1 MPVDATPETGPQS
14 GPQSGPPRDAPGTA
28 ADPVSPPAD
37 PAPPADP
44 PRTLARH
51 DAGALAAAITRAWR
65 PYRWRG
71 YVLGLVVGI
80 LAGGILGPLVTVSL
94 AFAFGLAGV
103 TIDPLTPWAEI
114 VWSGVFAVTFAA
126 AGAWAVARW
135 LPRDFRAATE
145 TYLWLAV
152 RAEAHWHELFG
163 DVAVPRSRSAM
174 RSFVAATPETPET
187 AGERFGI
194 WMALGDL
201 ISARRVIEQMPVDT
215 GSARHARANAVWL
228 VDLASGSAGDLVSL
242 RSTAAELD
250 DPDERLEAE
259 VEVAVNAAR
268 VEVAAGRDWKPPLLA
283 VREPLGPEPTAI
295 LWRHVWPPAFRGMFV
310 AAVIGVA
317 AFWFFLPAS

>member
-1 MPVDATPETGPQS
+1 MQP
-14 GPQSGPPRDAPGTA
+14 GPPRD
-28 ADPVSPPAD
+28 PA
-37 PAPPADP
+37 ADP
-44 PRTLARH
+44 PRIPAGH
-51 DAGALAAAITRAWR
+51 DAAALAGAITRAWR

-71 YVLGLVVGI
+71 YLLGLVVGI

-94 AFAFGLAGV
+94 AFVVGLAGV

-126 AGAWAVARW
+126 TGAWAVARW
-135 LPRDFRAATE
+135 LPRDFKGATE

-174 RSFVAATPETPET
+174 RAFVAATPETPET

-201 ISARRVIEQMPVDT
+201 SSARRVIEQMPVDT
-215 GSARHARANAVWL
+215 GSARHARASAVWL
-228 VDLASGSAGDLVSL
+228 VDFAAGSPGDLAAL
-242 RSTAAELD
+242 RATAAALD
-250 DPDERLEAE
+250 DPDERLEAD

-268 VEVAAGRDWKPPLLA
+268 VEVAARRDWKPSLLA
-283 VREPLGPEPTAI
+283 VRERLGPEPTAI
-295 LWRHVWPPAFRGMFV
+295 LWRHAWPRAFRDMFV
-310 AAVIGVA
+310 AAVVGIA

>member
-1 MPVDATPETGPQS
+1 MLVDATPETGTQPGS
-14 GPQSGPPRDAPGTA
+14 PRDPA
-28 ADPVSPPAD
+28 ADPAAD
-37 PAPPADP
+37 PYGGRADP
-44 PRTLARH
+44 PAAPPRIRAGH
-51 DAGALAAAITRAWR
+51 DAGALAGAITRAWR

-80 LAGGILGPLVTVSL
+80 LAGGILGPVVTVSL
-94 AFAFGLAGV
+94 AFALGLAGV

-135 LPRDFRAATE
+135 LPRDFKAATE

-163 DVAVPRSRSAM
+163 DAAVPRSRSAM
-174 RSFVAATPETPET
+174 RAFIAATPETPET

-201 ISARRVIEQMPVDT
+201 ASARRVIEQMPEDT
-215 GSARHARANAVWL
+215 GSARHARASATWL
-228 VDLASGSAGDLVSL
+228 VDLAAGSPGDLAAL
-242 RSTAAELD
+242 RSTAAALD
-250 DPDERLEAE
+250 DPDERLEAD
-259 VEVAVNAAR
+259 VEVAVDAAR
-268 VEVAAGRDWKPPLLA
+268 VEVAAGRDWKPPLVA
-283 VREPLGPEPTAI
+283 IRERLGPEPTEI
-295 LWRHVWPPAFRGMFV
+295 LWRHTWRPAFRGMFV